1 MQDPTFFLRDLVV
14 LFGLATIVVVTCHK
28 VRIPPIV
35 GFLFTGVLAGPSTL
49 KLIQDPIAVE
59 GLAEVGVVLL
69 LFSIGLEFSLES
81 LLRLRSILLVGG
93 GLQVALTG
101 ILSAGTAAFFFGFSA
116 PKAVFLGGLIAL
128 SSTAIVL
135 KLLADKAEMDSPQG
149 RVSLGILIFQDLC
162 VVPLMIGTP
171 ILAGKGGDAGS
182 IIWQVLIALAMVAG
196 SVLGGRFAVPWIL
209 GQVVRT
215 RSRETFLLVII
226 LLCLGTAWLSSLAG
240 LSLALGAFI
249 AGLVISQSEY
259 SHQALGEIMPFRD
272 AFSSLFLISIGMLL
286 DVQIFAE
293 PWPLLL
299 GVAAVIGLKALV
311 TWGVTLLVGYTF
323 RIAVIAGLSLAQI
336 GEFSFVLAKKG
347 REDGLIEDHV
357 YQVFLAAAVIT
368 MVLTPLLK
376 ALAPW
381 IADRLSPL
389 VPRSFITR
397 RNAAEIAPLEPHH
410 DHVILIGYGLTGRTL
425 AQALQRVAIPYVV
438 LEMNPETVKTERRK
452 GEPIFYGDAAS
463 PEILEHIGVGR
474 ARVLVIAISDPT
486 AVRRTTDLA
495 RRLHPALHIIVR
507 TRYLREMGPLLALG
521 ADEVVPE
528 EFETSLEIFSR
539 TLRKLLVPRDM
550 VERFVRESRVNNYGV
565 LRSAREA
572 PEDRVEALDVLS
584 GADMEVVRIEEGSP
598 LAGLTL
604 EYARI
609 RTRTGATVLALR
621 RGETFVS
628 NPPVSAVL
636 DPGTVAI
643 LFGTPEQVS
652 GAAEL
657 FRAPVAREDSPPGE
671 LTKS

>member
-28 VRIPPIV
+28 VGIPPIV

-49 KLIQDPIAVE
+49 KLIQDPHAVE

-101 ILSAGTAAFFFGFSA
+101 ILSAATAALLFGFEA

-182 IIWQVLIALAMVAG
+182 IVWQVLIALAMVAG
-196 SVLGGRFAVPWIL
+196 SVLGGRFVIPWIL

-286 DVQIFAE
+286 DVQIFAD

-299 GVAAVIGLKALV
+299 GVAAVIVLKALV

-357 YQVFLAAAVIT
+357 YQVFLAAAVMT

-389 VPRSFITR
+389 VPRSFLTR
-397 RNAAEIAPLEPHH
+397 RNAAETTSLVPHN

-463 PEILEHIGVGR
+463 AEILEHIGVRR

-486 AVRRTTDLA
+486 AVRRTTELA

-507 TRYLREMGPLLALG
+507 TRYLREMSPLLALG
-521 ADEVVPE
+521 ADEVIPE

-550 VERFVRESRVNNYGV
+550 VDRFVRESRVNNYGV
-565 LRSAREA
+565 LRSAREE
-572 PEDRVEALDVLS
+572 PEERVEALDVLA
-584 GADMEVVRIEEGSP
+584 GADMEIVRIEDGSP
-598 LAGLTL
+598 LAGQTL
-604 EYARI
+604 GEARI
-609 RTRTGATVLALR
+609 RSRTGATVLALR
-621 RGETFVS
+621 RGGSFLS

-657 FRAPVAREDSPPGE
+657 FRAPVAKAPPE
-671 LTKS
+671 ITKS